1 MLQRFW
7 LEIRWLEYSLTDMV
21 LQGFEL
27 VKQLLAKPEPYRFIL
42 GARDTETTK
51 KAYDDLK
58 FDSTTHSLTVLPLEL
73 SNLKAVKSFA
83 QQTLKKLGR
92 DRLDYFLLNAGLAK
106 AATGPGPHGSKWCE
120 AYVVNHLC
128 EPPDHPD
135 PEFGASDEAG
145 ADLSA
150 AQHYLTHLFREK
162 LVESKSRVVVVSSG
176 AIRHVSDPSKIPQIR
191 MHTSLKSGAD
201 HIR

>member
-7 LEIRWLEYSLTDMV
+7 IEIRWLEYSLTDMI

-42 GARDTETTK
+42 GARDTEGTK

-83 QQTLKKLGR
+83 QQTLEKLGR

-106 AATGPGPHGSKWCE
+106 AAIGPGPHGSKWCE

-128 EPPDHPD
+128 EPPDRPD
-135 PEFGASDEAG
+135 PRF
-145 ADLSA
+145 LL
-150 AQHYLTHLFREK
+150 QVTKQVL
-162 LVESKSRVVVVSSG
+162 
-176 AIRHVSDPSKIPQIR
+176 
-191 MHTSLKSGAD
+191 TSLQLN
-201 HIR
+201 II